1 MSHIT
6 ISSQQK
12 KVGEDC
18 VKLLYNIFLDI
29 YLYEL
34 IWLTL
39 LPYAIK
45 FYEATEMLLVPSI
58 RIISINKYPA
68 LMLRSNYPT
77 TQNTA
82 FILKRWILKKILPF
96 DFCFWSSL
104 GSSFD
109 FLALLFWSSFLP
121 CETFPLG
128 PVWVKGLKYT
138 TIVPINKQSTT
149 MTRPIFHL
157 EDVSCF
163 LWICFFEDFLAGC
176 LISAPPMWP
185 LFAAFL
191 GASFVI
197 FKEEFGLSFWTTI
210 GPL

>member
-82 FILKRWILKKILPF
+82 FILKR
-96 DFCFWSSL
+96 
-104 GSSFD
+104 
-109 FLALLFWSSFLP
+109 
-121 CETFPLG
+121 
-128 PVWVKGLKYT
+128 
-138 TIVPINKQSTT
+138 
-149 MTRPIFHL
+149 
-157 EDVSCF
+157 
-163 LWICFFEDFLAGC
+163 
-176 LISAPPMWP
+176 
-185 LFAAFL
+185 
-191 GASFVI
+191 
-197 FKEEFGLSFWTTI
+197 
-210 GPL
+210 